1 MIKKAKN
8 ATIVDDIEFSGNV
21 NVLYGAVIRAD
32 AAPMKIGENSI
43 VQDNCVLH
51 SNVGTMT
58 IIGKN
63 VIIGHG
69 AVVQGCKIEDN
80 VLVGMNCTILDDAV
94 IGEGSVIGANAL
106 VPSGKI
112 IPPRSLVLGVPGK
125 IVREVTEEEV
135 QTTIKNALWYIELS
149 KTLEDFDPDKELI

>member
-8 ATIVDDIEFSGNV
+8 ATIVGDIDFSENV
-21 NVLYGAVIRAD
+21 NVWYGAVIRAD
-32 AAPMKIGENSI
+32 TASIKISENSN

-51 SNVGTMT
+51 SNIDTTTV
-58 IIGKN
+58 IGKN
-63 VIIGHG
+63 VTIGHG
-69 AVVQGCKIEDN
+69 AVVHGCKIEDN
-80 VLVGMNCTILDDAV
+80 VLIGMNCTILDDAV
-94 IGEGSVIGANAL
+94 IGEGSIIGANAL

-135 QTTIKNALWYIELS
+135 QATIKNALWYVELS
-149 KTLEDFDPDKELI
+149 KTLEDFDPDKE

>member
-8 ATIVDDIEFSGNV
+8 ATIVGDIEFSENV
-21 NVLYGAVIRAD
+21 NVWYGAVIRAD

-51 SNVGTMT
+51 SNINTMT
-58 IIGKN
+58 VIGKN

-69 AVVQGCKIEDN
+69 AVVHGCKIEDN